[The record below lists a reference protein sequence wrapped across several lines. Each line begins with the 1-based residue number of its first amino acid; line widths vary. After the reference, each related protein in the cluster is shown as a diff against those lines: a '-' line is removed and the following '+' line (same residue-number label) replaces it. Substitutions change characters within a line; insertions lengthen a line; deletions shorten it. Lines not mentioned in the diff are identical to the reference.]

1 MREISKVLTSRAHNS
16 LNHLDGLKQ
25 TVQVDGLQ
33 KGSLQEKQPMR
44 AANTM
49 QSMSPVFWREQ
60 MCQKTEENVS
70 QHELLIK

>member
-16 LNHLDGLKQ
+16 FNHLDGLKQ

-44 AANTM
+44 AANPM
-49 QSMSPVFWREQ
+49 QSMSPVF
-60 MCQKTEENVS
+60 
-70 QHELLIK
+70 